1 MLQIQAI
8 RAQEDA
14 IITALKKRQI
24 DAAPIV
30 SKILEADQLRRATQT
45 SLDENLARAN
55 QLAKEIGGKWKT
67 T

>member
-30 SKILEADQLRRATQT
+30 
-45 SLDENLARAN
+45 
-55 QLAKEIGGKWKT
+55 
-67 T
+67 